1 MLRNINK
8 LDTALFSEDLQFS
21 NNDFWFLSTM
31 IVFFIL
37 PFFPPTCDPEGVQ
50 YIPFQGRS
58 KSQTLANV
66 LPSGIQ
72 QVPPTPNLPLSF

>member
-21 NNDFWFLSTM
+21 NNDFWFLSAM

-37 PFFPPTCDPEGVQ
+37 PFFSFCLEREK
-50 YIPFQGRS
+50 IHF
-58 KSQTLANV
+58 LA
-66 LPSGIQ
+66 GIQ
-72 QVPPTPNLPLSF
+72 AVLLDYEMTLIINDETHTENGGVGR

>member
-8 LDTALFSEDLQFS
+8 LNTALFSEDLQFS
-21 NNDFWFLSTM
+21 NNDFWFLLAM
-31 IVFFIL
+31 IVFFTL
-37 PFFPPTCDPEGVQ
+37 PFFPPTFVQ

-66 LPSGIQ
+66 LPRGIQ
-72 QVPPTPNLPLSF
+72 QVPPTHLPLSF